1 MSEIDVKELQRI
13 MGMLRSI
20 DVGLMVLD
28 EDFTIKVWNDFMTN
42 HSGIRGEHVI
52 GTNLFDRFNDLP
64 EDWLRNKTRSV
75 FQLNNS
81 AFTTWEQ
88 RPYLFKFNNYR
99 PITGTADFMYQNITF
114 LPLSSA
120 DGTVDHIGVIVYDV
134 TDVAVG
140 RMALEQANEEIG
152 KLRKSVSKKQS

>member
-1 MSEIDVKELQRI
+1 MSEIDVKEVQRL

-20 DVGLMVLD
+20 DVGLIVLD
-28 EDFTIKVWNDFMTN
+28 ENFTIKVWNDFMTN
-42 HSGIRGEHVI
+42 HSGIRGEHVV
-52 GTNLFDRFNDLP
+52 GTNLFDRFNGLP

-88 RPYLFKFNNYR
+88 RPYLFKFKNYR

-120 DGTVDHIGVIVYDV
+120 DGTVDHIGIIIYDV

-140 RMALEQANEEIG
+140 RVALEKANEKIEE
-152 KLRKSVSKKQS
+152 LRERLL